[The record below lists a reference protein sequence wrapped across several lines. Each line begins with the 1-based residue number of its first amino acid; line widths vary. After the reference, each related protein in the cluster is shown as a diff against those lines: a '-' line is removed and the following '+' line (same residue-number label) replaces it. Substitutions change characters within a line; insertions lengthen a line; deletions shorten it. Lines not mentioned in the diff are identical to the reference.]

1 MDRELLETFI
11 PVFILSQKKVIKLKK
26 LEMLRS
32 QGVTI
37 HSCSECDYQSQYKGC
52 LTVHLRTH
60 SGVKPFE
67 CEQCDE
73 KFTVRG
79 SLTAHMLT
87 HRGPK
92 DLKCDMCDYKC
103 NTNWMLTRHK
113 LTHRGE
119 RLYQ

>member
-52 LTVHLRTH
+52 LTIHLRTH
-60 SGVKPFE
+60 SAVVLNPLSASSVMKS
-67 CEQCDE
+67 
-73 KFTVRG
+73 
-79 SLTAHMLT
+79 SLLEAA
-87 HRGPK
+87 
-92 DLKCDMCDYKC
+92 
-103 NTNWMLTRHK
+103 
-113 LTHRGE
+113 
-119 RLYQ
+119 